1 MKLTFLFYSTSILLK
16 KKILYYDN
24 KHSLT
29 ALCAMGFNIIMDK
42 YFKSVYFVWTIL
54 WISYNTAYRPF
65 SNFIYTSFSF
75 RRKSKWY
82 CSFKWFNFRSI
93 NNFFINIL
101 FTFLYITNKTSYS
114 HFISFTIYFI
124 LLV

>member
-1 MKLTFLFYSTSILLK
+1 MKLTFLFYPTSMLSR
-16 KKILYYDN
+16 KKIFYYDN

-42 YFKSVYFVWTIL
+42 YFKSVDFIWTIL

-65 SNFIYTSFSF
+65 SNLIYTSFSF
-75 RRKSKWY
+75 RGKSKWY
-82 CSFKWFNFRSI
+82 CSYKWFNFRTI
-93 NNFFINIL
+93 NNIFINIL
-101 FTFLYITNKTSYS
+101 VTSLYNINKTSHS
-114 HFISFTIYFI
+114 HFISSTIYFI